1 MDVLATPLAVLLPMG
16 SVSLS
21 WHPPPSH
28 RSAAPDESESCA
40 TGPDGT
46 RLFVRRRPGNAAG
59 PTSILCDGVVCDGFI
74 WKYLWDDLAQVG
86 PVAHWHYR
94 GHGRSAAPADP
105 DRIQVVDFAADLDA
119 VRTYLDDPSPVVLIG
134 HSFGVQVALE
144 AYRRRPEGVGALV
157 LCCGAPGKVTETFH
171 GTKVLAQVLP
181 KLIQWVTQHQ
191 SIVRALWSRMPA
203 DLSVKIA
210 YMMREVDVENMR
222 PEDLKPYV
230 EHIASIDPGFFFRV
244 LNAAGEHS
252 AEDLLPKI
260 DVPVLV
266 IAAERDTFT
275 PPALAKR
282 MADSIPRG
290 ELLVLQNGSHAAL
303 IEQPELVRNKIGQ
316 FIRDSVRMPEAALRD
331 HG

>member
-1 MDVLATPLAVLLPMG
+1 MTV
-16 SVSLS
+16 S

-28 RSAAPDESESCA
+28 RSASPDESESCA

-46 RLFVRRRPGNAAG
+46 RLFVRRRPAASGAAG

-74 WKYLWDDLAQVG
+74 WKYLWDDLPLVG

-94 GHGRSAAPADP
+94 GHGRSASPADP

-119 VRTYLDDPSPVVLIG
+119 VRGYLGDPSPVVLVG

-144 AYRRRPEGVGALV
+144 AYRLRPQGVGALI

-181 KLIQWVTQHQ
+181 KLIKWVGSHADV
-191 SIVRALWSRMPA
+191 VRALWSRMPA
-203 DLSVKIA
+203 DLSVKLA
-210 YMMREVDVENMR
+210 YLMREVDVENMR
-222 PEDLKPYV
+222 PEDLRPYV
-230 EHIASIDPGFFFRV
+230 EHIASVDPGFFFRV
-244 LNAAGEHS
+244 LHAAGEHS

-275 PPALAKR
+275 PPDLAKR
-282 MADSIPRG
+282 MADAIPRG
-290 ELLVLQNGSHAAL
+290 ELLVLQGGSHAAL
-303 IEQPELVRNKIGQ
+303 IEQPDLVRVKISQ
-316 FIRDSVRMPEAALRD
+316 FIRENVRMPEAPALRD